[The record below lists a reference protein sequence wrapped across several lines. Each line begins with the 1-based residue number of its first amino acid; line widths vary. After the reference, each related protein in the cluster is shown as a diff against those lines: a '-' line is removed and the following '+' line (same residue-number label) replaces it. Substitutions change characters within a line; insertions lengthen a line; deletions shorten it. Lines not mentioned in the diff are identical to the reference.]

1 MEIMRK
7 PFQGVL
13 NIIRFNWHFYLLA
26 VLVLI
31 LSMLIINF
39 FPTQNSR
46 LVSII
51 ILLIFLP
58 LLISLLISF
67 YVYDLSD
74 LYQLSWIEGL
84 DGKKVLNIN
93 AGFDETS
100 HIIKHKYPL
109 TELTVCDFYD
119 PNTHTEVSIK
129 RARKCYPPG
138 PETIQVSTSLLP
150 FPNNTFAMSFA
161 ILSAHEIRN
170 NKERVQFFLELS
182 RVTSGQIFVTEHLRN
197 MNNFLAYTIG
207 FFHFHSRKTWINAFN
222 NANLKV
228 VKEIKSTPFVTT
240 FVLLKHGNPS

>member
-1 MEIMRK
+1 MAIMRK
-7 PFQGVL
+7 PFQGVV
-13 NIIRFNWHFYLLA
+13 NIIYFNWHFYLLT

-31 LSMLIINF
+31 LSLLIINF
-39 FPTQNSR
+39 FPTQNSK
-46 LVSII
+46 LVFII
-51 ILLIFLP
+51 ILLTFLP
-58 LLISLLISF
+58 LLISLLVSF
-67 YVYDLSD
+67 YVYDLSH
-74 LYQLSWIEGL
+74 LYQLSWMEGL
-84 DGKKVLNIN
+84 NGKKILNIN

-100 HIIKHKYPL
+100 HIIKQKYPL

-119 PNTHTEVSIK
+119 PNAHTEVSIK

-182 RVTSGQIFVTEHLRN
+182 RVTGGQIFVTEHLRN

-240 FVLLKHGNPS
+240 FVLVKHGNPS

>member
-26 VLVLI
+26 VLALI

-93 AGFDETS
+93 AGFDATS

-119 PNTHTEVSIK
+119 PDTHTEVSIK

-150 FPNNTFAMSFA
+150 FPNNTFAMAFA

-222 NANLKV
+222 YANLKV

>member
-1 MEIMRK
+1 MGIMRK
-7 PFQGVL
+7 PFQGVV
-13 NIIRFNWHFYLLA
+13 NIIYFNWHFYLLA
-26 VLVLI
+26 VLFLI
-31 LSMLIINF
+31 LSLLIINF

-46 LVSII
+46 LVFII
-51 ILLIFLP
+51 ILLTFLP
-58 LLISLLISF
+58 LLISLLVSF

-74 LYQLSWIEGL
+74 LYQLNWIEGL
-84 DGKKVLNIN
+84 NGKKTLNIN

-100 HIIKHKYPL
+100 HIIKHKYPF

-119 PNTHTEVSIK
+119 PNAHTEVSIK

-150 FPNNTFAMSFA
+150 FPNNTFEMSFA

-182 RVTSGQIFVTEHLRN
+182 RVTGGQIFVTEHLRN

-240 FVLLKHGNPS
+240 FVLMKHGNPS